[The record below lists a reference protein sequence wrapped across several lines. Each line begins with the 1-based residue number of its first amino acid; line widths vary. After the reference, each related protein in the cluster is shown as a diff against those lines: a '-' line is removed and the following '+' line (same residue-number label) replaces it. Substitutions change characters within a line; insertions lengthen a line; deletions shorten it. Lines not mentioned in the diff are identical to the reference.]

1 MHQVKT
7 QGEFDE
13 KLGAKELAVVKFTA
27 SWCGPCKAIAPVV
40 EQLAKK
46 HPQVEFFEVDVDQ
59 SKDIA
64 QKYGITA
71 MPTFVYFSAKSEVN
85 RVRGAD
91 PEGIAKAL
99 KELAGNAEG
108 ANEATAS
115 SLLTAEEQKQYVPK
129 GFDILNDLV
138 HFGEAEILNVKQGS
152 IRTLFDP
159 ANVEETQVM
168 SDADSQILTYT
179 PFNNK
184 IKVYSLLLKVGKL
197 PSEEEQ
203 IAEDEEDQPPTKIK
217 VWANS
222 TSIISFDDAAAG
234 VKALHQGDL
243 PKPDENGWIEI
254 KLRYVLFQNVT
265 SIVIFLDGED
275 EDASTVIQR
284 VVMVGDK
291 GESKEQ
297 GKLEAVE

>member
-40 EQLAKK
+40 EQLARKY
-46 HPQVEFFEVDVDQ
+46 PQVEFFEVDVDQ

-64 QKYGITA
+64 QKYGVTA
-71 MPTFVYFSAKSEVN
+71 MPTFVYFQSQSEVN

-91 PEGIAKAL
+91 PDGIAKAL
-99 KELAGNAEG
+99 KELAGNG
-108 ANEATAS
+108 DANEAAAS
-115 SLLTAEEQKQYVPK
+115 STLLTSEEQKKYIPK

-159 ANVEETQVM
+159 ANTEETQVM

-184 IKVYSLLLKVGKL
+184 TKVYSLLLKVGKL
-197 PSEEEQ
+197 PSEAEQ
-203 IAEDEEDQPPTKIK
+203 IAEDEEDQPPTKMK
-217 VWANS
+217 VWANT

-234 VKALHQGDL
+234 AKALHQGDL
-243 PKPDENGWIEI
+243 PEPDENGWIEI

-275 EDASTVIQR
+275 EDASTVVQR
-284 VVMVGDK
+284 IAIIGDK
-291 GESKEQ
+291 GESKDQ
-297 GKLEAVE
+297 GKLESVE

>member
-13 KLGAKELAVVKFTA
+13 KLGEKQLAVVKFTA

-46 HPQVEFFEVDVDQ
+46 YPQVEFFEVDVDQ

-64 QKYGITA
+64 QRHSVTA
-71 MPTFVYFSAKSEVN
+71 MPTFVYFRDQSEVN

-91 PEGIAKAL
+91 PDGIAKAL
-99 KELAGNAEG
+99 KEFAGDSG
-108 ANEATAS
+108 DANEAAS
-115 SLLTAEEQKQYVPK
+115 TLLTVEERKQYIPK
-129 GFDILNDLV
+129 GFDVLNDLV

-159 ANVEETQVM
+159 ANAEGTQVM

-184 IKVYSLLLKVGKL
+184 TKVYSLLLKVGKL
-197 PSEEEQ
+197 PSEAEQ

-217 VWANS
+217 IWANT

-254 KLRYVLFQNVT
+254 KLRYVLFPNVT
-265 SIVIFLDGED
+265 SIVIVLDGAD
-275 EDASTVIQR
+275 EDASTVVQR
-284 VVMVGDK
+284 IALIGDK
-291 GESKEQ
+291 GESKDQ
-297 GKLEAVE
+297 GKLEALE